1 MSEARKDDRHAPV
14 AKPLANVME
23 NRIVRRAHHRPDW
36 SVSDAWTALDPR
48 YRRALIRCIDPVGKP
63 RPSHDH
69 VVPAE
74 HFTLFMEVFPP
85 GCEGGLHQHPDGEE
99 VYVVLEGD
107 GVRLKFQDG
116 EDTYETRLGKH
127 DVASVPPGMFRV
139 VCNDGPGDAL
149 VLVVFGSGHPEK
161 ATLAPHHPM
170 AEVPR

>member
-1 MSEARKDDRHAPV
+1 MSKALKDAP
-14 AKPLANVME
+14 AAAAASSLATAVE
-23 NRIVRRAHHRPDW
+23 GRIVRRANHRPDW
-36 SVSDAWTALDPR
+36 SVSDAWTAIDPR

-63 RPSHDH
+63 GPSHDR

-74 HFTLFMEVFPP
+74 HFTLFMEVFPH

-99 VYVVLEGD
+99 VYMVLEGE

-161 ATLAPHHPM
+161 ATLAAHHPM
-170 AEVPR
+170 ANVPR